1 VTRPT
6 ALEIE
11 WLPVTPARIMA
22 GKKGEDL
29 FFCHFKGAIKK
40 VPLFKG
46 DFELFAKIVK
56 SLHSVTV

>member
-1 VTRPT
+1 
-6 ALEIE
+6 
-11 WLPVTPARIMA
+11 MA